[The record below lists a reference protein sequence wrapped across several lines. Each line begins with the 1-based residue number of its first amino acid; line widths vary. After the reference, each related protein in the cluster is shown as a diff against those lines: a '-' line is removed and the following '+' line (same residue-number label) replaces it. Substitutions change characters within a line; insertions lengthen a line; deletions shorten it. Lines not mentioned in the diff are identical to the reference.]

1 MHVQQ
6 TEGTTILIL
15 VVKEVAQPI
24 LLVNVALVFLTVT
37 TKVISDFHSASSVQW
52 TEKKNT
58 SMKKTTADT

>member
-37 TKVISDFHSASSVQW
+37 TKVISDFHSASSVQ
-52 TEKKNT
+52 
-58 SMKKTTADT
+58 